1 VCDATSLDVVA
12 LMTPL
17 PLRPL
22 PHSRRRERSCIV
34 SNQGYGCRPD
44 SAATR
49 LAANGPAA
57 ARIAVTA
64 VFVVHGLLFAS
75 WTAHIPH
82 VKQSLGLN
90 DGTLGFA
97 LLGAP
102 VGSVAA
108 MCLAAVLLPR
118 FGSRRI
124 IQVALIGYCAVG
136 PLVGLT
142 GTLPA
147 LFATLMLWGAFQGT
161 LDVAMNTQAIAVEK
175 ARRPLMSGLHGG
187 WSIGAF
193 TGAGIGALA
202 VGAGL
207 ALAPQ
212 LLILGSVALLGAG
225 LLSTRLLPDRGGPG
239 NEPSPGAPRSTAETS
254 TTERDSGGRS
264 RWSTGMLT
272 LAVIAFASMLCEGAA
287 ADWASVYLSGPLGAT
302 GAVPGLAYA
311 GFALAMVAVRLCGNR
326 LLARFRPDRFIPA
339 LALVA
344 TAGFTTALAIDRPLA
359 AIVGFGCLGL
369 GLASVVPA
377 VFSAAG
383 RLPGR
388 HPGTAVATVSAF
400 GWAGFVIGPPIIGH
414 LAELTSLPTA
424 LGLLPVLTGFVAISF
439 PATLPGRRR
448 ELRRRCFHVR
458 AR

>member
-1 VCDATSLDVVA
+1 
-12 LMTPL
+12 
-17 PLRPL
+17 
-22 PHSRRRERSCIV
+22 V
-34 SNQGYGCRPD
+34 SNPVSDVESRPD
-44 SAATR
+44 GAATR
-49 LAANGPAA
+49 LASDVAA
-57 ARIAVTA
+57 APRIAVTV

-82 VKQSLGLN
+82 VKQSLGLT
-90 DGTLGFA
+90 DGTLGFV

-108 MCLAAVLLPR
+108 MCLAAMLLPR

-124 IQVALIGYCAVG
+124 VQVALCGYCAAS

-147 LFATLMLWGAFQGT
+147 LFGALVLWGAFQGA
-161 LDVAMNTQAIAVEK
+161 LEVAMNTQAIAIERNS
-175 ARRPLMSGLHGG
+175 RRPLMSGLHGG

-202 VGAGL
+202 VGAGI
-207 ALAPQ
+207 ALTPQ

-225 LLSTRLLPDRGGPG
+225 LLNTRLLPDHRDGSSS
-239 NEPSPGAPRSTAETS
+239 EPFPSAPSSETEIP
-254 TTERDSGGRS
+254 TTEPASGGGRS
-264 RWSTGMLT
+264 RWSAGMLT
-272 LAVIAFASMLCEGAA
+272 LAVIAFASLLCEGAA
-287 ADWASVYLSGPLGAT
+287 ANWASVYLSGPLGAT

-311 GFALAMVAVRLCGNR
+311 GFALAMVAVRLSGNR
-326 LLARFRPDRFIPA
+326 LLARFRPDRLLPV

-344 TAGFTTALAIDRPLA
+344 TVGFTTALMLDRPLA

-383 RLPGR
+383 RLPGL

-400 GWAGFVIGPPIIGH
+400 GWAAYVIGPPIIGH
-414 LAELTSLPTA
+414 LAAQTSLPTA
-424 LGLLPVLTGFVAISF
+424 LAVLPVLTGFVALGSWL
-439 PATLPGRRR
+439 APGLKNPQRQNDRP
-448 ELRRRCFHVR
+448 LRAVGTP
-458 AR
+458 

>member
-1 VCDATSLDVVA
+1 MSSPVGDVE
-12 LMTPL
+12 
-17 PLRPL
+17 
-22 PHSRRRERSCIV
+22 S
-34 SNQGYGCRPD
+34 RPD
-44 SAATR
+44 GAATR
-49 LAANGPAA
+49 LASNGAA
-57 ARIAVTA
+57 APRIAVTV

-82 VKQSLGLN
+82 VKQSLGLT
-90 DGTLGFA
+90 DGTLGFV

-108 MCLAAVLLPR
+108 MCLAAMLLPR
-118 FGSRRI
+118 LGSRRI
-124 IQVALIGYCAVG
+124 IQVALCGYCAAG

-147 LFATLMLWGAFQGT
+147 LFGALVLWGAFQGA
-161 LDVAMNTQAIAVEK
+161 LEVAMNTQAIAIERK
-175 ARRPLMSGLHGG
+175 SRRPLMSGLHGG

-202 VGAGL
+202 VGTGI
-207 ALAPQ
+207 ALTPQ

-225 LLSTRLLPDRGGPG
+225 LLSTRLLPDHRAGSKPFQSA
-239 NEPSPGAPRSTAETS
+239 PSSETETP
-254 TTERDSGGRS
+254 TTEPESGGGRS

-287 ADWASVYLSGPLGAT
+287 ANWASVYLSGPLGAT

-311 GFALAMVAVRLCGNR
+311 GFALAMVAVRLSGNR
-326 LLARFRPDRFIPA
+326 LLARFRPDRLLPV

-344 TAGFTTALAIDRPLA
+344 TVGFTTALLLDRPLA

-383 RLPGR
+383 RLPGL

-414 LAELTSLPTA
+414 LAALTSLPIA
-424 LGLLPVLTGFVAISF
+424 LALLPVLTGVVAFGSWL
-439 PATLPGRRR
+439 APGLKNPQRQNDRP
-448 ELRRRCFHVR
+448 LR
-458 AR
+458 AAGTP

>member
-1 VCDATSLDVVA
+1 VGS
-12 LMTPL
+12 
-17 PLRPL
+17 
-22 PHSRRRERSCIV
+22 
-34 SNQGYGCRPD
+34 RPD
-44 SAATR
+44 RAATR
-49 LAANGPAA
+49 LTANGAA
-57 ARIAVTA
+57 TPRIAVTV

-90 DGTLGFA
+90 DGTLGFV

-108 MCLAAVLLPR
+108 MCLAAMLLPR

-124 IQVALIGYCAVG
+124 VQVALCGYCAAG

-147 LFATLMLWGAFQGT
+147 LFGALALWGAFQGA
-161 LDVAMNTQAIAVEK
+161 LEVAMNTQAIAIE
-175 ARRPLMSGLHGG
+175 RNNRQPLMSGLHGG

-202 VGAGL
+202 VGAGI
-207 ALAPQ
+207 ALTPQ

-225 LLSTRLLPDRGGPG
+225 LLSTRLLPNHRDASSSPL
-239 NEPSPGAPRSTAETS
+239 PSAPSSETETP
-254 TTERDSGGRS
+254 TTEPAAGGRPS
-264 RWSTGMLT
+264 RWSARMLT
-272 LAVIAFASMLCEGAA
+272 LAMIAFASMLCEGTAA
-287 ADWASVYLSGPLGAT
+287 NWASVYLSGPLGAT

-311 GFALAMVAVRLCGNR
+311 GFALAMVAVRLSGNR
-326 LLARFRPDRFIPA
+326 LLARFRPDRLLPV

-344 TAGFTTALAIDRPLA
+344 TVGFTAALLLDRPIA

-383 RLPGR
+383 RLPGL

-400 GWAGFVIGPPIIGH
+400 AWAAYVIGPPIIGH
-414 LAELTSLPTA
+414 LAALTSLPTA
-424 LGLLPVLTGFVAISF
+424 LALLPVLTGFVALGSWF
-439 PATLPGRRR
+439 APGLKNPQRQNDRP
-448 ELRRRCFHVR
+448 LRAVGTP
-458 AR
+458 

>member
-1 VCDATSLDVVA
+1 VSSPVCDVGS
-12 LMTPL
+12 
-17 PLRPL
+17 
-22 PHSRRRERSCIV
+22 
-34 SNQGYGCRPD
+34 RPD
-44 SAATR
+44 GAAPR
-49 LAANGPAA
+49 LASNGAA
-57 ARIAVTA
+57 APRIAVA
-64 VFVVHGLLFAS
+64 VVFVVHGLLFAS

-90 DGTLGFA
+90 DGILGFA

-108 MCLAAVLLPR
+108 MCLAAMLLPR

-124 IQVALIGYCAVG
+124 VQVALCGYCAAG

-147 LFATLMLWGAFQGT
+147 LFGALVLWGAFQGT
-161 LDVAMNTQAIAVEK
+161 LDVAMNTQAIAIERNS
-175 ARRPLMSGLHGG
+175 RRPLMSGLHGG

-202 VGAGL
+202 LGTGI
-207 ALAPQ
+207 ALTPQ

-225 LLSTRLLPDRGGPG
+225 LASTRLLPDHRDVSSS
-239 NEPSPGAPRSTAETS
+239 EPFPSTPSSETDTP
-254 TTERDSGGRS
+254 TTEPASGGGRS
-264 RWSTGMLT
+264 RWSVRMLT
-272 LAVIAFASMLCEGAA
+272 LAVIAFASMLCEGTAA
-287 ADWASVYLSGPLGAT
+287 NWASVYLSGPLGAT

-311 GFALAMVAVRLCGNR
+311 GFALAMVAVRLSGNR
-326 LLARFRPDRFIPA
+326 LLARFRPDRLLPV

-344 TAGFTTALAIDRPLA
+344 TVGFTTALVIDRPLA
-359 AIVGFGCLGL
+359 ALVGFGCLGL

-383 RLPGR
+383 RLPGL
-388 HPGTAVATVSAF
+388 HTGTAVATVSAF

-424 LGLLPVLTGFVAISF
+424 LGLLPVLTGFVAFSSWF
-439 PATLPGRRR
+439 APGLKKPERQDEQPLPVAGTL
-448 ELRRRCFHVR
+448 
-458 AR
+458 

>member
-1 VCDATSLDVVA
+1 VGS
-12 LMTPL
+12 
-17 PLRPL
+17 
-22 PHSRRRERSCIV
+22 
-34 SNQGYGCRPD
+34 RPD
-44 SAATR
+44 GAATR
-49 LAANGPAA
+49 LAPNGPAA

-64 VFVVHGLLFAS
+64 VFVVQGLLFAS

-124 IQVALIGYCAVG
+124 VQVALCGYCAVG

-147 LFATLMLWGAFQGT
+147 LFGALVLWGAFQGS
-161 LDVAMNTQAIAVEK
+161 LDVAMNTQAIAIEK
-175 ARRPLMSGLHGG
+175 IGRRPLMSGLHGG

-202 VGAGL
+202 VGAGI

-225 LLSTRLLPDRGGPG
+225 LLSTRLLPDRRGGSSS
-239 NEPSPGAPRSTAETS
+239 EPSPGAPRSAAETS
-254 TTERDSGGRS
+254 TTEPDSGRRWRS
-264 RWSTGMLT
+264 STGMLT
-272 LAVIAFASMLCEGAA
+272 LASIAFASMLCEGAA
-287 ADWASVYLSGPLGAT
+287 ADWSSVYLSGPLGAA

-311 GFALAMVAVRLCGNR
+311 GFALAMVAVRLSGNR
-326 LLARFRPDRFIPA
+326 LLARFRPDRLVPV
-339 LALVA
+339 LALMA
-344 TAGFTTALAIDRPLA
+344 TAGFTAALLIEKPFA
-359 AIVGFGCLGL
+359 AIVGFGCLGV

-414 LAELTSLPTA
+414 LAALSSLPTA
-424 LGLLPVLTGFVAISF
+424 LGLLPVLTGFVTLGSWYAHGLKNPQRQDEQPL
-439 PATLPGRRR
+439 PASGTL
-448 ELRRRCFHVR
+448 
-458 AR
+458 

>member
-1 VCDATSLDVVA
+1 MSSPAGDVE
-12 LMTPL
+12 
-17 PLRPL
+17 
-22 PHSRRRERSCIV
+22 S
-34 SNQGYGCRPD
+34 RPD
-44 SAATR
+44 GAATR
-49 LAANGPAA
+49 FALNGAAA
-57 ARIAVTA
+57 ARIAITV

-75 WTAHIPH
+75 WTAHIPN
-82 VKQSLGLN
+82 VKQSLGLD

-97 LLGAP
+97 LVGAP

-108 MCLAAVLLPR
+108 MCLAAVLVPR

-124 IQVALIGYCAVG
+124 IQVALCGYCAAG

-147 LFATLMLWGAFQGT
+147 LFGALVLWGAFQGT

-175 ARRPLMSGLHGG
+175 TSRRPLMSGLHGG

-193 TGAGIGALA
+193 AGAGIGALA
-202 VGAGL
+202 VGAGI
-207 ALAPQ
+207 ALTPQ

-225 LLSTRLLPDRGGPG
+225 LLSTRLLPDHRAGSSSEPFPSAPG
-239 NEPSPGAPRSTAETS
+239 SETETATAEPES
-254 TTERDSGGRS
+254 GGGRS

-272 LAVIAFASMLCEGAA
+272 LAAIAFASMLCEGAA
-287 ADWASVYLSGPLGAT
+287 ANWASVYLSGPLGAT

-311 GFALAMVAVRLCGNR
+311 GFALAMVAVRLSGNR
-326 LLARFRPDRFIPA
+326 LLARFRPDRLLPS

-344 TAGFTTALAIDRPLA
+344 TVGFTAALLLDRPLA

-383 RLPGR
+383 RLPGL

-400 GWAGFVIGPPIIGH
+400 GWAGFVIGPPIIGR
-414 LAELTSLPTA
+414 LAALTSLPIA
-424 LGLLPVLTGFVAISF
+424 LALLPVLTGFVALGSWF
-439 PATLPGRRR
+439 AHGLKNPQRQDDRP
-448 ELRRRCFHVR
+448 LRAVGTP
-458 AR
+458 